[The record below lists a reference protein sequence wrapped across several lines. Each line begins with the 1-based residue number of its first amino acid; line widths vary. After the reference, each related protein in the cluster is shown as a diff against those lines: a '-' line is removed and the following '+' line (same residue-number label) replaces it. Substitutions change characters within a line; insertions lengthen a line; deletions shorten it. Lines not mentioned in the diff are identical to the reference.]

1 MTHQL
6 GITSLCVDNF
16 SLLARQIIRAA
27 RVTSTALLFC
37 NAQTILQGEC
47 AAVQAAQS
55 PAEEES
61 AAEESAAPAAA
72 PEQVSAP
79 SEGAKKGWQLS
90 PEGDAAILHGKP

>member
-1 MTHQL
+1 M
-6 GITSLCVDNF
+6 
-16 SLLARQIIRAA
+16 
-27 RVTSTALLFC
+27 TSTSLLFC
-37 NAQTILQGEC
+37 NAQTILQGEY
-47 AAVQAAQS
+47 AGAQAAQS